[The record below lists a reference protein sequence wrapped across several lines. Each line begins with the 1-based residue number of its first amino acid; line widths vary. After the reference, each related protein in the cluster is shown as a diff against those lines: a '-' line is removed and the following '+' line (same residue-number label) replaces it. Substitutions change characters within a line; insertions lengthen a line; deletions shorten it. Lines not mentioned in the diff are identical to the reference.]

1 MLIRPR
7 RIGGGMPAAAA
18 RPAAAAQ
25 PVAPQGTALGDTAPR
40 RTARRGTALRDTG
53 RLEPARRAAGT
64 RALWAALLL
73 LAGMHVCSARGW
85 AAELRVVL
93 EAAPLTLDPLLAS
106 DASGVRISHQ
116 LLCETLLTLG
126 ESLGIEPGLAERW
139 ERLAPTRY
147 RFHLRP
153 GVRFASGA
161 ALDAR
166 DAVATLERVLDPAA
180 GSPYGA
186 PLREKVRDLRVVAAG
201 ARAPLAFDV
210 QLKQPYASILSDL
223 TLPVLSRMADA
234 GRPPEAGRAQEAGR
248 APDCSGPYRLAARSP
263 AEIVLERAATYH
275 GPRPP
280 LERIVFKVVLDENTR
295 LLKFYKGDV
304 DLGINVLPL
313 DKLDL
318 FAKRPLADR
327 YRVEEGPG
335 LSFEYLGFN
344 LADPLL
350 ADRRVR
356 QAIAHAV
363 DVAGLI
369 RYRQRGH
376 AVRAVSLLP
385 PGSPEAWPGAPPAYD
400 PALAE
405 RLLDEAGHPR
415 SFGTRFTLVYKTST
429 ERSALARARIVQ
441 GDLRRVGIAVEI
453 RSFEWATFFDDIQK
467 GNFQLY
473 ALRWIGVSDPAFLAE
488 VLLSDRLPPQG
499 RNRGRYRNPEM
510 DRLLRAALVES
521 DETRRRE
528 LYRQADKL
536 AQEDL
541 PFLPLWHNNTVAIV
555 SKRFAGFRLHPSGG
569 FQSLPFMHAAP

>member
-7 RIGGGMPAAAA
+7 RILRGMPALAATRGGSA
-18 RPAAAAQ
+18 RVAA
-25 PVAPQGTALGDTAPR
+25 PHVTLPTSPPQRTRRPPPPTLHSLRLLRRLLLRVPLLVLALAG
-40 RTARRGTALRDTG
+40 
-53 RLEPARRAAGT
+53 AAGIS
-64 RALWAALLL
+64 RP
-73 LAGMHVCSARGW
+73 GW

-93 EAAPLTLDPLLAS
+93 EAAPVTLDPLLAS

-126 ESLGIEPGLAERW
+126 ESLSIEPGLALRW

-161 ALDAR
+161 PLDAR
-166 DAVATLERVLDPAA
+166 DAVATLERVLDPAT

-186 PLREKVRDLRVVAAG
+186 PLREKVQALRLVSAG
-201 ARAPLAFDV
+201 AHPPLAFDV
-210 QLKQPYASILSDL
+210 ELKRPYASILSDL
-223 TLPVLSRMADA
+223 VLPVLSRA
-234 GRPPEAGRAQEAGR
+234 PLAGR
-248 APDCSGPYRLAARSP
+248 APDALLPFDCSGPYRLASRSP
-263 AEIVLERAATYH
+263 AEIVLERSDTFH
-275 GPRPP
+275 GRQPP
-280 LERIVFKVVLDENTR
+280 LQRIVFKIVQDENTR
-295 LLKFYKGDV
+295 LLKFYKGDL
-304 DLGINVLPL
+304 DLGINALPV

-327 YRVEEGPG
+327 YRVVEGPG

-344 LADPLL
+344 LEDRLL

-363 DVAGLI
+363 NVADLI

-385 PGSPEAWPGAPPAYD
+385 PGSPDAWPGTPPAYD

-429 ERSALARARIVQ
+429 ERAALARARIVQ
-441 GDLRRVGIAVEI
+441 ADLRRVGIAVDI

-467 GNFQLY
+467 GNFELY

-488 VLLSDRLPPQG
+488 VLLSDRMPPQG
-499 RNRGRYRNPEM
+499 RNRGRYRNPAM
-510 DRLLRAALVES
+510 DRLLQAALVEP
-521 DETRRRE
+521 DEVKRRE

-541 PFLPLWHNNTVAIV
+541 PYLPLWHNNTVAIV
-555 SKRFAGFRLHPSGG
+555 SKRFAGFRLHPTGG